1 MTTVEIRYRVIVPP
15 GEAAAEALG
24 QLHNVYGIRQI
35 RLNQEQ
41 ILVEYDATRLNVATV
56 SHLIARCG
64 LRVEPWPA
72 EAPAE
77 IA

>member
-1 MTTVEIRYRVIVPP
+1 MTTVETRYRVIVPP

-35 RLNQEQ
+35 RFNQDQ
-41 ILVEYDATRLNVATV
+41 LLVEYDATRLNTATITN
-56 SHLIARCG
+56 LIARCG
-64 LRVEPWPA
+64 LRVERLPA
-72 EAPAE
+72 ETPTE